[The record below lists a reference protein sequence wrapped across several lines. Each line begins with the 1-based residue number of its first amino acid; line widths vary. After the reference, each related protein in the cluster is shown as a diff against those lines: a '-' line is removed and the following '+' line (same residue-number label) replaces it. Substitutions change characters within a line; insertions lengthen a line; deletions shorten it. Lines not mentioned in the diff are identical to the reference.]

1 MSEHQIVMLCR
12 FLGLNFMVP
21 NSWFTYQGVDPA
33 KYEDEKQPLTMEGF
47 GQALSFFLLMWVAS
61 YSCIREA

>member
-1 MSEHQIVMLCR
+1 MTRVCR

-21 NSWFTYQGVDPA
+21 SSWFTYQRVDPA
-33 KYEDEKQPLTMEGF
+33 KYEDEKQPLNMEGF